1 MTTIRLVPLYVD
13 HLWYPILVKVAG
25 YYEIVEMQ
33 GIKVNEWNNM
43 LRNQNEDHLQKHYLS

>member
-1 MTTIRLVPLYVD
+1 MTTIRLVPIYVD
-13 HLWYPILVKVAG
+13 HLWYPILVKLAG

-43 LRNQNEDHLQKHYLS
+43 LRNQNENNLQKHYLS